1 MPYQSIWFFTPGV
14 DMTATSTRRRVD
26 VPRQL
31 SAPQTSLY
39 TNLEVSSDRDPEKAA
54 ILYYGSTVSYGQL
67 RREVDAMAGFLQQ
80 HCGIARGERVVL
92 YMQNSPQFVIAFYA
106 VLRADAVV
114 VPVNPMNRTA
124 ELQHILEDSGARVA
138 FVGVELMEHVRPLSG
153 RHVDYVISARYADY
167 LREETDLPLPDVLT
181 SSGAQ
186 PHADSVDGEAAPI
199 GWNEALSRACV
210 PRGHESGPEDLAV
223 IPYTSGTTGRPKGCI
238 HTHRSVMHSTVSC
251 AEWPSLANGSVM
263 LCSVPLF
270 HVTGMQNCMN
280 MPLYIGAT
288 MAIMTRWDAKCAAHV
303 IERHRVSTW
312 VTVPTMLIDLLNLPD
327 INRFD
332 LSSIAYLSGGGAA
345 MPQAVARQIEK
356 RWGIPYVEGYGLT
369 ETMAATHI
377 NPPKH
382 SKQQCMGV
390 PVFNTDSLIVDPETL
405 QPLGE
410 GETGE
415 ILVSGPQVFDGYW
428 KSPEA
433 TQEAFVLI
441 DGKRY
446 LRTGDLGYVDRDG
459 YFFIVDRLKRM
470 INASGYKVWP
480 AEVEAMLFE
489 HPAIQEACVIATQ
502 DPRRGESVKAVI
514 VLRHGEYVTEDEIVS
529 WARERMASYKV
540 PRVIQ
545 FAASLPRTASGKIQW
560 RLLQEEEARSRNA
573 QSEVR
578 RLD

>member
-1 MPYQSIWFFTPGV
+1 
-14 DMTATSTRRRVD
+14 MTAISPRRPAD
-26 VPRQL
+26 APRQL

-39 TNLEVSSDRDPEKAA
+39 ANLEVSANRHPEKAA
-54 ILYYGSTVSYGQL
+54 ILYYGSTVSYRQL
-67 RREVDAMAGFLQQ
+67 RSEVDALAGFLQQ
-80 HCGIARGERVVL
+80 HCGVARGDRVVL

-106 VLRADAVV
+106 ILRADAVV
-114 VPVNPMNRTA
+114 VPVNPMNRAA
-124 ELQHILEDSGARVA
+124 ELQHILEDSGASVA
-138 FVGVELMEHVRPLSG
+138 FVGEELMAHIRSLPGG
-153 RHVDYVISARYADY
+153 RVNHVISARYADY
-167 LREETDLPLPDVLT
+167 LRDQTDLPLPEVLT
-181 SSGAQ
+181 SSAGPW
-186 PHADSVDGEAAPI
+186 PHAESVDGHT
-199 GWNEALSRACV
+199 ALIAWKDTLLSACV
-210 PRGHESGPEDLAV
+210 PRGHEAKPEDLAV

-238 HTHRSVMHSTVSC
+238 HTHWSVMHSTVAC
-251 AEWPSLANGSVM
+251 ARWPNLANESVM

-280 MPLYIGAT
+280 MPIFIGAT
-288 MAIMTRWDAKCAAHV
+288 MAIMTRWDATCAAYL

-312 VTVPTMLIDLLNLPD
+312 VTVPTMLIDLLNLAD
-327 INRFD
+327 VDQFD
-332 LSSIAYLSGGGAA
+332 LSSITYLSGGGAA
-345 MPQAVARQIEK
+345 MPQAVAQQIQA
-356 RWGIPYVEGYGLT
+356 RWGVPYVEGYGLT

-377 NPPKH
+377 NPPKQ

-390 PVFNTDSLIVDPETL
+390 PIFNTSSLVVDPETL
-405 QPLGE
+405 APLGE

-433 TQEAFVLI
+433 TRDAFVVI

-459 YFFIVDRLKRM
+459 YFFVVDRLKRM

-489 HPAIQEACVIATQ
+489 HPAVQEACVIATQ
-502 DPRRGESVKAVI
+502 DARRGESVKAVI
-514 VLRHGEYVTEDEIVS
+514 VLRNGEHATEEDIVS

-545 FAASLPRTASGKIQW
+545 FADSLPRTASGKIQW
-560 RLLQEEEARSRNA
+560 RLLQEEETQSRNA
-573 QSEVR
+573 QSERR

>member
-1 MPYQSIWFFTPGV
+1 
-14 DMTATSTRRRVD
+14 MTATSTRRLVD
-26 VPRQL
+26 VPH
-31 SAPQTSLY
+31 TSLY
-39 TNLEVSSDRDPEKAA
+39 TNLEVSARRHPDKAA
-54 ILYYGSTVSYGQL
+54 ILYYGSTVTYRQL
-67 RREVDAMAGFLQQ
+67 QCEVEALAGFLQQ
-80 HCGIARGERVVL
+80 HCGIVRGERVVL

-114 VPVNPMNRTA
+114 VPVNPMNRTS

-138 FVGVELMEHVRPLSG
+138 FVGEELMEHVRSLSG
-153 RHVDYVISARYADY
+153 RHVDHVIPARYADY
-167 LREETDLPLPDVLT
+167 LRDQTDLPLPDVLT
-181 SSGAQ
+181 SVEPQ
-186 PHADSVDGEAAPI
+186 PHAAAADGHAAVI
-199 GWNEALSRACV
+199 GWNDALARACV
-210 PRGHESGPEDLAV
+210 ARDQESGPEDLAV

-238 HTHRSVMHSTVSC
+238 HTHRSVMHSTVLC
-251 AEWPSLANGSVM
+251 GEWPNLPKKSVM
-263 LCSVPLF
+263 LCSVPFF

-280 MPLYIGAT
+280 MPIYIGAT
-288 MAIMTRWDAKCAAHV
+288 MAIMTRWDAKCAAHL
-303 IERHRVSTW
+303 IERHRVSAW
-312 VTVPTMLIDLLNLPD
+312 VTVPTMLIDLLNLAD
-327 INRFD
+327 VDTFD
-332 LSSIAYLSGGGAA
+332 LSSITYLSGGGAA
-345 MPQAVARQIEK
+345 MPQAVAQQIET
-356 RWGIPYVEGYGLT
+356 RWHIPYVEGYGLS

-390 PVFNTDSLIVDPETL
+390 PVFSTDSLVVDPETL
-405 QPLGE
+405 EPLGE
-410 GETGE
+410 GEIGE

-428 KSPEA
+428 KSPQA

-441 DGKRY
+441 DEKRY
-446 LRTGDLGYVDRDG
+446 FRTGDLGYVDREG

-489 HPAIQEACVIATQ
+489 HPAVQEACVIATH

-514 VLRHGEYVTEDEIVS
+514 VLRNGEHVTEEEMVS
-529 WARERMASYKV
+529 WARQRMASYKV

-560 RLLQEEEARSRNA
+560 RLLQEEETRRPNA
-573 QSEVR
+573 QSEDR

>member
-1 MPYQSIWFFTPGV
+1 
-14 DMTATSTRRRVD
+14 MTATSTRRLVD
-26 VPRQL
+26 VQRQL

-39 TNLEVSSDRDPEKAA
+39 TNLEVSSNRHPEKAA
-54 ILYYGSTVSYGQL
+54 ILYYGSSVSYRQL
-67 RREVDAMAGFLQQ
+67 RHQADAMAGFLQQ
-80 HCGIARGERVVL
+80 RCGIARGDRVVL
-92 YMQNSPQFVIAFYA
+92 YMQNSAQFVIAFYA

-114 VPVNPMNRTA
+114 VPVNPMNRTS

-138 FVGVELMEHVRPLSG
+138 FVGEELMEHMRPLLG
-153 RHVDYVISARYADY
+153 RQVNYVIPARYADY
-167 LREETDLPLPDVLT
+167 LRDRTDLSLPDVLT
-181 SSGAQ
+181 SPGPQ
-186 PHADSVDGEAAPI
+186 LHAESVDGHAALI
-199 GWNEALSRACV
+199 GWNDALARVCV
-210 PRGHESGPEDLAV
+210 PRDHESRPEDLAV

-251 AEWPSLANGSVM
+251 AEWPNLANESVM

-280 MPLYIGAT
+280 MPIFIGAT
-288 MAIMTRWDAKCAAHV
+288 TAIMTRWDAKCAAHV

-312 VTVPTMLIDLLNLPD
+312 VTVPTMLIDLLNLAD
-327 INRFD
+327 AGMFD

-345 MPQAVARQIEK
+345 MPQAVAQQIEK

-390 PVFNTDSLIVDPETL
+390 PVFNTDSLVVDPETL
-405 QPLGE
+405 EPLGE

-433 TQEAFVLI
+433 TRAAFVVI

-489 HPAIQEACVIATQ
+489 HPAIQEACVIATH

-514 VLRHGEYVTEDEIVS
+514 VLRNGEHATEEEIVS
-529 WARERMASYKV
+529 WARERMASYKA

-560 RLLQEEEARSRNA
+560 RLLQEEETQSRSV
-573 QSEVR
+573 QSEGR

>member
-1 MPYQSIWFFTPGV
+1 
-14 DMTATSTRRRVD
+14 MTANSTRRLID
-26 VPRQL
+26 APRQL

-39 TNLEVSSDRDPEKAA
+39 TNLEVSSNRHPEKAA
-54 ILYYGSTVSYGQL
+54 ILYYGSTVSYRQL
-67 RREVDAMAGFLQQ
+67 RSEADALAGFLQQ
-80 HCGIARGERVVL
+80 HCGVARGDRVVL
-92 YMQNSPQFVIAFYA
+92 YLQNSVQFVVAFYA

-114 VPVNPMNRTA
+114 VPVNPMNRTS
-124 ELQHILEDSGARVA
+124 ELRHILEDSGARVA
-138 FVGVELMEHVRPLSG
+138 FVGEELMEHVRSLPRGQL
-153 RHVDYVISARYADY
+153 DAVIPARYADY
-167 LREETDLPLPDVLT
+167 LRDGTNLPLPDVLMP
-181 SSGAQ
+181 SSAQ
-186 PHADSVDGEAAPI
+186 PHAETVDGHAARI
-199 GWNEALSRACV
+199 GWNDALSRACT
-210 PRGHESGPEDLAV
+210 PREHESRPEDLAV

-251 AEWPSLANGSVM
+251 AEWPNLANESVM

-280 MPLYIGAT
+280 MPIFIGAT
-288 MAIMTRWDAKCAAHV
+288 MAVMTRWDATCAAHV

-312 VTVPTMLIDLLNLPD
+312 ITVPTMLIDLLNLAD
-327 INRFD
+327 VDQFD

-345 MPQAVARQIEK
+345 MPQAVAQQIQQ

-377 NPPKH
+377 NPPKR
-382 SKQQCMGV
+382 SKPQCMGV
-390 PVFNTDSLIVDPETL
+390 PVFNTNSLVVDPETL
-405 QPLGE
+405 EPLGV

-433 TQEAFVLI
+433 TREAFVLI

-446 LRTGDLGYVDRDG
+446 LRTGDLGYVDSDG

-489 HPAIQEACVIATQ
+489 HPAVQEACVIATL

-514 VLRHGEYVTEDEIVS
+514 VLRNGEHATEADIVS

-560 RLLQEEEARSRNA
+560 RLLQEEETRSRNA
-573 QSEVR
+573 RS
-578 RLD
+578 

>member
-1 MPYQSIWFFTPGV
+1 
-14 DMTATSTRRRVD
+14 MTATSTRQPVGT
-26 VPRQL
+26 PRHL

-39 TNLEVSSDRDPEKAA
+39 TNLEVSSNRHPEKAA
-54 ILYYGSTVSYGQL
+54 IHYYGSSVSYRQL
-67 RREVDAMAGFLQQ
+67 RHQVDAMAGFLQQ
-80 HCGIARGERVVL
+80 HCGIARGDRVVL

-114 VPVNPMNRTA
+114 VPVNPMNRTS

-138 FVGVELMEHVRPLSG
+138 FVGEERMEHVRPLLG
-153 RHVDYVISARYADY
+153 RQVDYVVPARYPDY
-167 LREETDLPLPDVLT
+167 LRERTDLPLPEVLT
-181 SSGAQ
+181 SSG
-186 PHADSVDGEAAPI
+186 PHHAESVGDHTLIA
-199 GWNEALSRACV
+199 WNDALSRECI
-210 PRGHESGPEDLAV
+210 PRDHESGPEDLAV

-251 AEWPSLANGSVM
+251 AEWPNLANESVM

-280 MPLYIGAT
+280 MPIFIGAT

-312 VTVPTMLIDLLNLPD
+312 ITVPTMLIDLLNQAGVD
-327 INRFD
+327 RFD

-345 MPQAVARQIEK
+345 MPQAVAQQIEA

-390 PVFNTDSLIVDPETL
+390 PVFNTDSLVVDPETL
-405 QPLGE
+405 EPLGE

-433 TQEAFVLI
+433 TREAFVVI

-489 HPAIQEACVIATQ
+489 HPSVQEACVIATQ

-514 VLRHGEYVTEDEIVS
+514 VLRKGEHATEEEIVS
-529 WARERMASYKV
+529 WARERMASYKT

-560 RLLQEEEARSRNA
+560 RLLQEEETGSRSVRP
-573 QSEVR
+573 EGR

>member
-1 MPYQSIWFFTPGV
+1 
-14 DMTATSTRRRVD
+14 MTATSTRQPVSM
-26 VPRQL
+26 PRHL

-39 TNLEVSSDRDPEKAA
+39 TNLEVTSNRHPEKTA
-54 ILYYGSTVSYGQL
+54 ILYYGSAVSYRRL
-67 RREVDAMAGFLQQ
+67 RSEVDAMAGFLQQ

-114 VPVNPMNRTA
+114 VPVNPMNRA
-124 ELQHILEDSGARVA
+124 SELQHILEDSGARVA
-138 FVGVELMEHVRPLSG
+138 FVGEELLEHVRPLPTT
-153 RHVDYVISARYADY
+153 HVGHVISARYADY
-167 LREETDLPLPDVLT
+167 LRDPTDLPLPDVLT
-181 SSGAQ
+181 SAGSQCRAESADG
-186 PHADSVDGEAAPI
+186 HAALIS
-199 GWNEALSRACV
+199 WNDALARACV
-210 PRGHESGPEDLAV
+210 PRDHESGPDDLAV

-251 AEWPSLANGSVM
+251 AEWPNLANESVM

-280 MPLYIGAT
+280 MPIFIGAT
-288 MAIMTRWDAKCAAHV
+288 MVIMTRWDSGCAAHL
-303 IERHRVSTW
+303 IERYRVSTW
-312 VTVPTMLIDLLNLPD
+312 VSVPTMVIDLLNLAGVGK
-327 INRFD
+327 FD
-332 LSSIAYLSGGGAA
+332 LSSMTYLSGGGAA
-345 MPQAVARQIEK
+345 MPQAVAQQIQA
-356 RWGIPYVEGYGLT
+356 RWGVPYVEGYGLT

-377 NPPKH
+377 NPPRH

-390 PVFNTDSLIVDPETL
+390 PIFNTYSLVVDPDTL
-405 QPLGE
+405 KPLGE

-433 TQEAFVLI
+433 TQDAFVLI

-459 YFFIVDRLKRM
+459 YFFVVDRLKRM

-480 AEVEAMLFE
+480 AEVESMLFE
-489 HPAIQEACVIATQ
+489 HPAVQETCVIATH
-502 DPRRGESVKAVI
+502 DPRRGESVKAII
-514 VLRHGEYVTEDEIVS
+514 VLRNGEHVTEQEIMS

-560 RLLQEEEARSRNA
+560 RLLQEDETRSR
-573 QSEVR
+573 EVS
-578 RLD
+578 

>member
-1 MPYQSIWFFTPGV
+1 
-14 DMTATSTRRRVD
+14 MTATSTRRLSGA
-26 VPRQL
+26 PREI

-39 TNLEVSSDRDPEKAA
+39 TKLEVSSNRYPDKAA
-54 ILYYGSTVSYGQL
+54 IVYYGSTVSYRQL
-67 RREVDAMAGFLQQ
+67 RSEVDALAGFMQQ
-80 HCGIARGERVVL
+80 RCGIAQGDRVVL

-114 VPVNPMNRTA
+114 VPVNPMNRSS

-138 FVGVELMEHVRPLSG
+138 FVGEELMEHIRSLPD
-153 RHVDYVISARYADY
+153 RHVDYVIPARYADY
-167 LREETDLPLPDVLT
+167 LCNCTDLPLPDVLT
-181 SSGAQ
+181 SVKPQADAESIGG
-186 PHADSVDGEAAPI
+186 HAGVVS
-199 GWNEALSRACV
+199 WNDALARGCI
-210 PRGHESGPEDLAV
+210 PRDHESRLEDLAV

-251 AEWPSLANGSVM
+251 AEWPNLANDTVM

-280 MPLYIGAT
+280 MPVFLGAT
-288 MAIMTRWDAKCAAHV
+288 MAIMTRWDAKCAAQV

-312 VTVPTMLIDLLNLPD
+312 VTVPTMLMDLLNLAGID
-327 INRFD
+327 KFD
-332 LSSIAYLSGGGAA
+332 LSSITYLSGGGAA
-345 MPQAVARQIEK
+345 MPHAVAQQIQA

-377 NPPKH
+377 NPPQQ
-382 SKQQCMGV
+382 SKPQCTAV
-390 PVFNTDSLIVDPETL
+390 PVFDTCSLIVEPETRE
-405 QPLGE
+405 PLGE

-415 ILVSGPQVFDGYW
+415 ILVSGPQVFEGYW

-433 TQEAFVLI
+433 TQDAFVLI

-446 LRTGDLGYVDRDG
+446 LRTGDLGYIDRDG
-459 YFFIVDRLKRM
+459 YFYVVDRLKRM
-470 INASGYKVWP
+470 INASGYKVWA

-489 HPAIQEACVIATQ
+489 HPAVQEACVIATH
-502 DPRRGESVKAVI
+502 DPRRGETVKALI
-514 VLRHGEYVTEDEIVS
+514 VLRNGERATQEDIVS

-560 RLLQEEEARSRNA
+560 RPLQEEETRSRDVHP
-573 QSEVR
+573 EDR
-578 RLD
+578 RPG

>member
-1 MPYQSIWFFTPGV
+1 
-14 DMTATSTRRRVD
+14 MTATSTRRRVD

-39 TNLEVSSDRDPEKAA
+39 TNLEVSADRHPEKAA
-54 ILYYGSTVSYGQL
+54 ILYYDSTVSYRQL
-67 RREVDAMAGFLQQ
+67 RHEVDAMAGFLQQ

-114 VPVNPMNRTA
+114 VPVNPMNRTS

-153 RHVDYVISARYADY
+153 RHVDHVISARYADY
-167 LREETDLPLPDVLT
+167 LRDQTDLPLPDVLT
-181 SSGAQ
+181 SSVAQ
-186 PHADSVDGEAAPI
+186 PHADSVNGHAALI
-199 GWNEALSRACV
+199 GWNDALARACV
-210 PRGHESGPEDLAV
+210 PRGHESRPEDLAV

-251 AEWPSLANGSVM
+251 AEWPSLANESVM

-280 MPLYIGAT
+280 MPIYIGAT

-327 INRFD
+327 VGRFD

-345 MPQAVARQIEK
+345 MPQAIAQEIEK

-390 PVFNTDSLIVDPETL
+390 PVFNTDSLVVDPETL
-405 QPLGE
+405 EPLGE

-489 HPAIQEACVIATQ
+489 HPAVQEACVIATH

-514 VLRHGEYVTEDEIVS
+514 VLRNGEHVTEEEMVP

-560 RLLQEEEARSRNA
+560 RLLQEEETRSRNA
-573 QSEVR
+573 QSEGR

>member
-1 MPYQSIWFFTPGV
+1 
-14 DMTATSTRRRVD
+14 MTATSTRRLVD

-39 TNLEVSSDRDPEKAA
+39 TNLEIASNRHPEKAA
-54 ILYYGSTVSYGQL
+54 ILYYGTTVSYRQL
-67 RREVDAMAGFLQQ
+67 QYEVQALAGFLQQ
-80 HCGIARGERVVL
+80 HCGIARGDRVVL
-92 YMQNSPQFVIAFYA
+92 YMQNSPQFVVAFYA

-114 VPVNPMNRTA
+114 VPVNPMNRTS
-124 ELQHILEDSGARVA
+124 ELQHILEDSGASVA
-138 FVGVELMEHVRPLSG
+138 FVGEELMEHVRSLPG
-153 RHVDYVISARYADY
+153 RRVDYVIAARYADY
-167 LREETDLPLPDVLT
+167 LCDPTDLPLPDVLT
-181 SSGAQ
+181 SSEPRPRAE
-186 PHADSVDGEAAPI
+186 SVDGHAAVI
-199 GWNEALSRACV
+199 GWNDALTRACV
-210 PRGHESGPEDLAV
+210 ARDHESRPEDLAV

-251 AEWPSLANGSVM
+251 AEWPGLANESVM

-280 MPLYIGAT
+280 MPIYIGAT
-288 MAIMTRWDAKCAAHV
+288 TAIMTRWDATCAAHL

-312 VTVPTMLIDLLNLPD
+312 VTVPAMLIDLLNLAD
-327 INRFD
+327 VDEFD

-345 MPQAVARQIEK
+345 MPQAVAQQIQE

-390 PVFNTDSLIVDPETL
+390 PVFNTDSLVVDPETL
-405 QPLGE
+405 EPLGE
-410 GETGE
+410 GQTGE

-433 TQEAFVLI
+433 TQDAFVLI

-489 HPAIQEACVIATQ
+489 HPAVQEACVIATH

-514 VLRHGEYVTEDEIVS
+514 VLRSGEHATEEDIVS

-545 FAASLPRTASGKIQW
+545 FAAGLPRTASGKIQW
-560 RLLQEEEARSRNA
+560 RLLQEDETQCSMRSHRGM
-573 QSEVR
+573 
-578 RLD
+578 